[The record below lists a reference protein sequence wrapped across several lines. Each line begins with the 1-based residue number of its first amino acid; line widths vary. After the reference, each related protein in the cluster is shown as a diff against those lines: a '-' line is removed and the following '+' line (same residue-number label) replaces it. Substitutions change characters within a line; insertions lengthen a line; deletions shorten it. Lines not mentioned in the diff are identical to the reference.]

1 MTALVRRTDER
12 GSALMLV
19 PAAVLVLFI
28 LGALVVDSAAVWL
41 GQRQLQSAASVAAT
55 DAASAVSDQQ
65 YYSSGQVVLA
75 PEAAERVARASVADQ
90 TLSGVTL
97 SGAPVVQVAGRQV
110 CVSLTGTVRPI
121 FGRAIP
127 GFGGAT
133 TVHGRSTA
141 TVAGDHG
148 RSVPH
153 RVLC

>member
-1 MTALVRRTDER
+1 
-12 GSALMLV
+12 MLV
-19 PAAVLVLFI
+19 PAAVLVLFV

-55 DAASAVSDQQ
+55 DAVSAVSNAP
-65 YYSSGQVVLA
+65 YYSSGQVVLD
-75 PEAAERVARASVADQ
+75 PVAAQRVALASVADQ
-90 TLSGVTL
+90 SLSGVSL

-121 FGRAIP
+121 FGRVIP
-127 GFGGAT
+127 GFGAAT

-148 RSVPH
+148 AAVP
-153 RVLC
+153 RRGLC